1 MYGNESLVN
10 AHFIIGSK
18 IYMKS
23 GSNRSKYV
31 TVTKPLKTV
40 GFRG

>member
-23 GSNRSKYV
+23 GHDGMIKEATGEYKS
-31 TVTKPLKTV
+31 
-40 GFRG
+40 

>member
-23 GSNRSKYV
+23 WSSLKQAL
-31 TVTKPLKTV
+31 KPYK
-40 GFRG
+40 